1 MGSMTMVD
9 KKINLE
15 LNKLQ
20 CEILIDA
27 LTSIIIYND
36 EKISKE
42 KKNTNNK
49 EYIKILNL
57 NNTYIESIKDYI
69 KNKFK
74 EN

>member
-1 MGSMTMVD
+1 MTMVD